1 MMTIIIND
9 RSHSYNEDS
18 ITIEEILHSMKKSN
32 VGTAVA
38 LNGMLIRKV
47 KWAVTL
53 VKDGDCVTIISAA
66 FGG

>member
-1 MMTIIIND
+1 MTIIIND

-38 LNGMLIRKV
+38 LNGMLIRKE
-47 KWAVTL
+47 
-53 VKDGDCVTIISAA
+53 
-66 FGG
+66 